1 MERILTEIPQIF
13 TQLPIGIIL
22 VLALL
27 FFVSVFISRLKKKNQ
42 RIVLLLE
49 EKMKVYQKAFDISED
64 AIFMLSDKN
73 EVLYANRSLIKLL
86 NLKEDHPD
94 YFLIQMLK
102 IKIKKDWLTLEQ
114 LIEENHKNSEKKMQ
128 VFLQSELC
136 LEGEEEEIE
145 ALPVNLY
152 IDTFPMDN
160 KDQERCTIVSIHN
173 ISNEIEKVALGYRH
187 KLTKLPNQAQALHDL
202 NKLYSKVH
210 LNDKKLAL
218 VLLDINNFS
227 KLRSIVGYE
236 QANFILIK
244 IGKYLEALA
253 KEYDFFVYHTY
264 HNNFLL
270 TVPDLDSMD
279 DLLILIK
286 IIQKK
291 LASFYKI
298 EDAKLHLTVSVG
310 ISIYPDSGST
320 LTLFDNAYKALAQAE
335 KNGYGRVHIYN
346 PNEKQHDYNEL
357 VLHNE
362 MHEALQKDEFEVY
375 YQPIVDSKSKDII
388 AAEALLRWNH
398 PKYGLISPVVFIP
411 LMEKTGFIIEIGKYV
426 LEEVL
431 KQQKRW
437 ELFKF
442 KQIEVS
448 INITLLEI
456 ESEGFVENVA
466 KQLQYH
472 QVNPELIK
480 YEITEGS
487 AMISEELTR
496 RQFSALKKLGI
507 PIALDDFG
515 TGYTSFSYL
524 KKFPADVLKIDKTLV
539 DYILTNKEDQ
549 RIVRAIIELGHNL
562 GVKIVVEGIENKR
575 MYELILS
582 YGCDFMQGYYFSK
595 PLPVFEFQKLLR

>member
-1 MERILTEIPQIF
+1 MEMILTEIQQVFAQVSNEMIF
-13 TQLPIGIIL
+13 LLFGLIFSFFIFIYIANKKRAVL
-22 VLALL
+22 VL
-27 FFVSVFISRLKKKNQ
+27 Q
-42 RIVLLLE
+42 

-64 AIFMLSDKN
+64 AILMLSNKK
-73 EVLYANRSLIKLL
+73 EVVYANRSMIKLL
-86 NLKEDHPD
+86 DIKEDHLSIP
-94 YFLIQMLK
+94 LMKMPK
-102 IKIKKDWLTLEQ
+102 IKVKKDWLKLEE
-114 LIEENHKNSEKKMQ
+114 LIEDNYKGSEEKMQ
-128 VFLQSELC
+128 SFLQSELL
-136 LEGEEEEIE
+136 LEDEDMEV
-145 ALPVNLY
+145 LPVNLY
-152 IDTFPMDN
+152 VDTFPIDN
-160 KDQERCTIVSIHN
+160 KHQKRCTIISIHN
-173 ISNEIEKVALGYRH
+173 ISNEKEKVALGYQH

-210 LNDKKLAL
+210 LNNKKLAL
-218 VLLDINNFS
+218 VLLDIDNFS

-244 IGKYLEALA
+244 IADYLETLA
-253 KEYDFFVYHTY
+253 KEHDFSVYHTY

-270 TVPDLDSMD
+270 TVPNLDSSD

-291 LASFYKI
+291 LASFYKM
-298 EDAKLHLTVSVG
+298 EDARLHLTASVG

-320 LTLFDNAYKALAQAE
+320 LTLFDNAYKALTQAE
-335 KNGYGRVHIYN
+335 KNGYGRVHIYVPSHKEN
-346 PNEKQHDYNEL
+346 DYNEL
-357 VLHNE
+357 ILHNE
-362 MHEALQKDEFEVY
+362 MHEALKKDEFEVY
-375 YQPIVDSKSKDII
+375 YQPIVDAKNKEIV
-388 AAEALLRWNH
+388 AAEALIRWNH
-398 PKYGLISPVVFIP
+398 PKYGLISPAVFIP
-411 LMEKTGFIIEIGKYV
+411 LMEKTGFVIELGKYI

-442 KQIEVS
+442 KQIGIS
-448 INITLLEI
+448 INLTLLEI

-466 KQLQYH
+466 KQLQLH
-472 QVNPELIK
+472 QVSPELIK

-496 RQFSALKKLGI
+496 KQFMALKKLGI

-524 KKFPADVLKIDKTLV
+524 KKFPADILKIDKTLI

-549 RIVRAIIELGHNL
+549 RIVKAIIELAHNL

-575 MYELILS
+575 MYELIS
-582 YGCDFMQGYYFSK
+582 SFGADYMQGYYFSR